1 MSELTQPITTTI
13 TDLAALREQIDAL
26 DTRILELLN
35 ARAQCAEQVAHT
47 KLAEDPNAKFYRP
60 EREAQILTRMQKLN
74 NGPLRDEQITHLFR
88 EIIAS
93 CLALEESMRIA
104 YLGPEGTFTQEATYK
119 HFGQNVGTLPVD
131 SIPQVFREVE
141 AGRVRYGVVP
151 IENSTE
157 GVVTHTLDM
166 FVQSSLRV
174 CGEISLRI
182 HQNLMCQHDRWQSV
196 QKIYSH
202 AQSLA
207 QCRYWL
213 DKHLPH
219 AERIPVSSNAE
230 AARLASLDDTVA
242 AIGSRQAA
250 PIYGLQVV
258 CENIEDN
265 ANNATRFLVI
275 GDQMVGPSGND
286 RTSLLVSAPNR
297 PGSLFHLLKPL
308 AENGVDM
315 TRIESRPSRTTNW
328 EYLFFLD
335 VRGHEQD
342 AALNRAIKALR
353 EQAEMVRVLGS
364 YPVAIL

>member
-1 MSELTQPITTTI
+1 MSDSTKTSAVNAG
-13 TDLAALREQIDAL
+13 LAALRERIDAI
-26 DTRILELLN
+26 DTQILGMLN
-35 ARAQCAEQVAHT
+35 ERARCAEEVAHT

-60 EREAQILTRMQKLN
+60 EREAQILTRMQSLN
-74 NGPLRDEQITHLFR
+74 EGPLRDEQITHLFR

-104 YLGPEGTFTQEATYK
+104 YLGPEGTFTQEATFK
-119 HFGQNVGTLPVD
+119 HFGQAVGTLPVD

-157 GVVTHTLDM
+157 GVITHTLDM
-166 FVQSSLRV
+166 FVQSSLRI

-182 HQNLMCQHDRWQSV
+182 HQNLMCRHDNWQSV
-196 QKIYSH
+196 KKVYSH

-213 DKHLPH
+213 DKNLPNV
-219 AERIPVSSNAE
+219 ERIPVSSNAE
-230 AARLASLDDTVA
+230 AARLASLDDGVA

-250 PIYGLQVV
+250 PIYGLQIVQDS
-258 CENIEDN
+258 IEDN
-265 ANNATRFLVI
+265 PNNTTRFLVI
-275 GDQMVGPSGND
+275 GDQAVSPSGND
-286 RTSLLVSAPNR
+286 RTSLLVSTRNR
-297 PGSLFHLLKPL
+297 PGSLYHLLKPL

-335 VRGHEQD
+335 VSGHVQEPSISQ
-342 AALNRAIKALR
+342 ALEALR
-353 EQAEMVRVLGS
+353 NEAEVVRVLGS
-364 YPVAIL
+364 YPVAIM